1 MIWGAFAGG
10 QKSQLV
16 FMPKDR
22 RSGKDFVEVIYN
34 VQLLP
39 FMSRVPHGLLMED
52 GAPVHRSKVCEEWR
66 QAHLLEKLDW
76 PANSP
81 DLIPIENL

>member
-1 MIWGAFAGG
+1 MIWGAFAEG

-22 RSGKDFVEVIYN
+22 RSAKDFVEVVNN
-34 VQLLP
+34 VELLH
-39 FMSRVPHGLLMED
+39 FMSKMPQGLLMED

-66 QAHLLEKLDW
+66 PHLLEKLEC
-76 PANSP
+76 PANSL
-81 DLIPIENL
+81 DLNPIENL